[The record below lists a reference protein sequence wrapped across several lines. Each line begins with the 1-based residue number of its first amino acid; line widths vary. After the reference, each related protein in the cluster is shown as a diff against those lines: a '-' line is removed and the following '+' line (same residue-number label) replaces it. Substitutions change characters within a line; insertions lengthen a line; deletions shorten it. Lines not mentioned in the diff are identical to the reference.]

1 MNRRSQEVVQSEN
14 WITEVRRR
22 LAARREKKPET
33 KGGQIWALWP
43 EIKAA
48 LANGQTFK
56 SIRLW
61 LEEEGGVIVTAGSL
75 RSYVRRCRRKEGGPR
90 EPGTT
95 APAQPIFNKP
105 ILPKV
110 PVLAA
115 HSPAVVSL
123 RTTSESPAQ
132 ASLAHDPMA
141 IAREALNKPR
151 FDIRKVHNDG
161 DPTGQNL
168 I

>member
-1 MNRRSQEVVQSEN
+1 MNRRNQESQPEN
-14 WITEVRRR
+14 WITGVRRR
-22 LAARREKKPET
+22 LATRREEKPET

-48 LANGQTFK
+48 LENGQTFR

-61 LEEEGGVIVTAGSL
+61 LEEEGGVIVTLGSL
-75 RSYVRRCRRKEGGPR
+75 RSYVRRCRRKEGGR
-90 EPGTT
+90 RAVDTA
-95 APAQPIFNKP
+95 APAQLIFNKP
-105 ILPKV
+105 NPSKA

-115 HSPAVVSL
+115 LSPAVVSL
-123 RTTSESPAQ
+123 QNTPESPAQ
-132 ASLAHDPMA
+132 ASLADDPMA

>member
-1 MNRRSQEVVQSEN
+1 MTKRNHESQSES
-14 WITEVRRR
+14 WITDVRRR
-22 LAARREKKPET
+22 LAERREEKPET

-48 LANGQTFK
+48 LADGQTIK
-56 SIRLW
+56 SIQLW
-61 LEEEGGVIVTAGSL
+61 LEEEGGVVVTPGSL

-90 EPGTT
+90 EADT
-95 APAQPIFNKP
+95 AAPVQAIFSKP
-105 ILPKV
+105 NPPKV
-110 PVLAA
+110 PILATLPQSAVL
-115 HSPAVVSL
+115 PL
-123 RTTSESPAQ
+123 TTPGARAQ

-151 FDIRKVHNDG
+151 FDIRKIHNDG

>member
-1 MNRRSQEVVQSEN
+1 MNRRNQEVQSEN
-14 WITEVRRR
+14 WVTEVRRR

-48 LANGQTFK
+48 LANGQTFR

-61 LEEEGGVIVTAGSL
+61 LEEEGGVIVTLGSL
-75 RSYVRRCRRKEGGPR
+75 RSYVRRCRRKEGGQR
-90 EPGTT
+90 AADTA

-105 ILPKV
+105 NPSQV
-110 PVLAA
+110 PILAA
-115 HSPAVVSL
+115 LSPAVVSL
-123 RTTSESPAQ
+123 RTTPESPAQ
-132 ASLAHDPMA
+132 ASLAHDPMT

-151 FDIRKVHNDG
+151 FDIRKIHNDG

>member
-1 MNRRSQEVVQSEN
+1 MSRRNYENKSEN
-14 WITEVRRR
+14 WMTDVRRR
-22 LAARREKKPET
+22 LATRREEKPET

-48 LANGQTFK
+48 LADGQTIK

-75 RSYVRRCRRKEGGPR
+75 RSYVRRCRRKEGGR
-90 EPGTT
+90 RAAEAT

-105 ILPKV
+105 NPPKV
-110 PVLAA
+110 PVFAA
-115 HSPAVVSL
+115 LSPAVVSL
-123 RTTSESPAQ
+123 RTTPESPAQ

-151 FDIRKVHNDG
+151 FDIRKIHNDG